1 MIYRQE
7 KGLVG
12 SRMTSTFFTAR
23 AATPHLVLEFLV
35 YSRVMVQFYL
45 PVNHSLMQS
54 VQAGLN
60 THVKEDYIIYARK
73 HTTFLQHFSHYEITI
88 QPDAS
93 RTSHD
98 ALKSTVAIIDETY
111 IHLYCGCLRSHP
123 RICFLEC
130 KTEEYTAGLTTFN
143 GFSGDIHD

>member
-12 SRMTSTFFTAR
+12 SRMSSTFFTAR

-54 VQAGLN
+54 V
-60 THVKEDYIIYARK
+60 
-73 HTTFLQHFSHYEITI
+73 
-88 QPDAS
+88 
-93 RTSHD
+93 
-98 ALKSTVAIIDETY
+98 
-111 IHLYCGCLRSHP
+111 
-123 RICFLEC
+123 
-130 KTEEYTAGLTTFN
+130 
-143 GFSGDIHD
+143 

>member
-35 YSRVMVQFYL
+35 YSARVMVQFYL

-54 VQAGLN
+54 V
-60 THVKEDYIIYARK
+60 
-73 HTTFLQHFSHYEITI
+73 
-88 QPDAS
+88 
-93 RTSHD
+93 
-98 ALKSTVAIIDETY
+98 
-111 IHLYCGCLRSHP
+111 
-123 RICFLEC
+123 
-130 KTEEYTAGLTTFN
+130 
-143 GFSGDIHD
+143 

>member
-54 VQAGLN
+54 VF
-60 THVKEDYIIYARK
+60 K
-73 HTTFLQHFSHYEITI
+73 
-88 QPDAS
+88 
-93 RTSHD
+93 
-98 ALKSTVAIIDETY
+98 
-111 IHLYCGCLRSHP
+111 
-123 RICFLEC
+123 
-130 KTEEYTAGLTTFN
+130 YTC
-143 GFSGDIHD
+143 